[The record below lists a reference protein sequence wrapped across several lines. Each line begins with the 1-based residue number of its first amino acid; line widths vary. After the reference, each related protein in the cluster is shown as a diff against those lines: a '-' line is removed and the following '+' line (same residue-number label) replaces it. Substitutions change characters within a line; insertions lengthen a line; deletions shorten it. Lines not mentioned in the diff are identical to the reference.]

1 MAILLSGAN
10 IFIKIKLVRLAITP
24 IMIGKRAPFL
34 SSSFPAKAAI
44 KAFITAPGNVIQ
56 PARETDP

>member
-34 SSSFPAKAAI
+34 SSSFHAKAAI
-44 KAFITAPGNVIQ
+44 KAPGNVIQ